1 MFCICFI
8 LRLRES
14 FNSRFQEGFT
24 IHIKKTRTLGIRLLT
39 TSAIARR
46 YLGPVPRR
54 RRSAGSFPEQRLVI
68 EPRYAFVCI
77 APHLPPFQVR
87 PSKSRLF
94 RSQSTDS
101 GRKQKNTQNPNRVW
115 PGRNPVSYRKPR
127 FCKRRVWM
135 QVKVKFPRIEAI
147 CFSVCVL
154 SKFVFSQ
161 ALLYFIFNWSSGEER
176 CVTTLKQT
184 K

>member
-1 MFCICFI
+1 MFYICFI

-14 FNSRFQEGFT
+14 FDSRFQEGFT
-24 IHIKKTRTLGIRLLT
+24 IHFKKTRTLGIRLLT
-39 TSAIARR
+39 TSAGL
-46 YLGPVPRR
+46 YF
-54 RRSAGSFPEQRLVI
+54 RRSFGPPLEEKERGLISRTAACKSSRG
-68 EPRYAFVCI
+68 I

-101 GRKQKNTQNPNRVW
+101 GRKQKNTQNPNRCD

-135 QVKVKFPRIEAI
+135 QVKVKFLWIEAI

-154 SKFVFSQ
+154 AKFVFS
-161 ALLYFIFNWSSGEER
+161 
-176 CVTTLKQT
+176 
-184 K
+184 

>member
-39 TSAIARR
+39 TSARLYFRR

-77 APHLPPFQVR
+77 ALHLPPFQVR
-87 PSKSRLF
+87 PSKLRLF
-94 RSQSTDS
+94 RSRSTDS
-101 GRKQKNTQNPNRVW
+101 ERKQKNIGCD
-115 PGRNPVSYRKPR
+115 PGRDPVSYRKPR

-135 QVKVKFPRIEAI
+135 QVKVKFPWIEAKF
-147 CFSVCVL
+147 FSVGVL
-154 SKFVFSQ
+154 AKFVFGQ
-161 ALLYFIFNWSSGEER
+161 ALLYFSKWVGALR
-176 CVTTLKQT
+176 DDT
-184 K
+184 KAD